1 MTNLTRC
8 DRCGG
13 VAEMSMPTDWS
24 IVERQRPGFVGRE
37 RTADLCPNCGDALER
52 WIVEAAIEPAP

>member
-1 MTNLTRC
+1 MNLTRC
-8 DRCGG
+8 DRCGV

-37 RTADLCPNCGDALER
+37 RTADLCPSCSDELER
-52 WIVEAAIEPAP
+52 WISEAAVGRAP